1 MKPAM
6 NWYGNSPKKEW
17 GPEITA
23 SLTTAFE
30 DALQRARDLGIEH
43 GRENTPVGEA
53 IALYIINRAI
63 NGIYDPKLLADGA
76 LRYLRR
82 KDYLIRCERP
92 QSCGHSS
99 GDHRRSQTSLVPS
112 LPSASK
118 KET

>member
-43 GRENTPVGEA
+43 GRENTPAAEA
-53 IALYIINRAI
+53 IALYIINRAV

-82 KDYLIRCERP
+82 KD
-92 QSCGHSS
+92 
-99 GDHRRSQTSLVPS
+99 
-112 LPSASK
+112 
-118 KET
+118 